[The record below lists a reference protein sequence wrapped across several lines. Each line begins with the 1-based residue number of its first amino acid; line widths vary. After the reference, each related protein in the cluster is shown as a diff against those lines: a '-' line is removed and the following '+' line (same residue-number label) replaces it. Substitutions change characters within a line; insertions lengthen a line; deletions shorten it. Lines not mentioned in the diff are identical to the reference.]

1 MSSLTSPTTPRSLFD
16 HTDVFWPDL
25 REVISGSSG
34 FKRWVLEQGLDANA
48 QGTTLDI
55 LVRSYLKQTL
65 ETLAY

>member
-1 MSSLTSPTTPRSLFD
+1 MSSLTSPTANGSLFD
-16 HTDVFWPDL
+16 DPDVFWPDL
-25 REVISGSSG
+25 RQVISGSSG

-48 QGTTLDI
+48 QGSILDV